1 MKRFLLV
8 GTVNIQYPDKDI
20 VILGWRNLSN
30 IAIVNAI
37 WFKEELLNSILKVP
51 WTVISDPKWIK
62 DYTRWEMRENTL
74 LSDGIVTRP
83 SPAFI
88 VSSCSSIASSP
99 YASIT

>member
-20 VILGWRNLSN
+20 VILDRRNLSN

-51 WTVISDPKWIK
+51 
-62 DYTRWEMRENTL
+62 
-74 LSDGIVTRP
+74 
-83 SPAFI
+83 
-88 VSSCSSIASSP
+88 
-99 YASIT
+99 